1 MEPEKK
7 IDQLN
12 VAGGIANARTQT
24 EIPKM
29 KSPSEACSRSRSAD
43 ISVTTPLLWALLLR
57 TSSLPSVL
65 PNLGVPIFRLPP
77 RCSGLCCSG
86 ASFAVRAPD
95 LGVPTF
101 QVHPVALGFAAR
113 GQLCRPSSR
122 SRSAD
127 ISGSPRCSGLC
138 CSGASFAVRA
148 CAAAA
153 LAVFH
158 WRWHSRSPW
167 IDIPVPPPLPC
178 RSCHCSMSRLPC
190 AIMSRLPL
198 RLKSRLPCAINVAA
212 AIAIDV
218 TADSATS
225 SSCGLA
231 IAIDVASDSAALR
244 PPPPVASPRGRH
256 RGCLCDLLLLW
267 PCHCDRCRG

>member
-1 MEPEKK
+1 MPSNCWPALLGE
-7 IDQLN
+7 
-12 VAGGIANARTQT
+12 ARGSRWHGRSPWIY
-24 EIPKM
+24 IP
-29 KSPSEACSRSRSAD
+29 
-43 ISVTTPLLWALLLR
+43 VPLLPWR
-57 TSSLPSVL
+57 
-65 PNLGVPIFRLPP
+65 
-77 RCSGLCCSG
+77 
-86 ASFAVRAPD
+86 SF
-95 LGVPTF
+95 
-101 QVHPVALGFAAR
+101 
-113 GQLCRPSSR
+113 
-122 SRSAD
+122 
-127 ISGSPRCSGLC
+127 
-138 CSGASFAVRA
+138 
-148 CAAAA
+148 
-153 LAVFH
+153 FH

-167 IDIPVPPPLPC
+167 IYIPVPLLPWRSFFHWRWHGRSPWIYIPVPPPLPC

>member
-1 MEPEKK
+1 MTPLCCESFNTNVPANFAGGPCLEPEKK

-95 LGVPTF
+95 LGVPTS
-101 QVHPVALGFAAR
+101 QVHPVALGFAALWPALPVGR
-113 GQLCRPSSR
+113 SPVGRSPVGGSPKMAEALCRRCPGDLSTGDGLR
-122 SRSAD
+122 SWAKPVDRN
-127 ISGSPRCSGLC
+127 P
-138 CSGASFAVRA
+138 
-148 CAAAA
+148 A
-153 LAVFH
+153 L
-158 WRWHSRSPW
+158 
-167 IDIPVPPPLPC
+167 
-178 RSCHCSMSRLPC
+178 
-190 AIMSRLPL
+190 
-198 RLKSRLPCAINVAA
+198 
-212 AIAIDV
+212 
-218 TADSATS
+218 
-225 SSCGLA
+225 LA
-231 IAIDVASDSAALR
+231 EVL
-244 PPPPVASPRGRH
+244 
-256 RGCLCDLLLLW
+256 
-267 PCHCDRCRG
+267 